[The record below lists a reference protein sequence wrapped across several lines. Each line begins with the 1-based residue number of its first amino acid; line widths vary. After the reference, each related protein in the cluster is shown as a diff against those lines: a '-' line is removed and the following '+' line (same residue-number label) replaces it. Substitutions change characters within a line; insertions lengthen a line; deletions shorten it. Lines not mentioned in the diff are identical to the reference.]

1 MSIICLFQSIVRQT
15 NRITNVKNELMEWGR
30 SMPEFDLATVIFY
43 VGIIT
48 KNLWVE
54 FLRKII
60 WKFVWVVLFGVF
72 FSHWDYTQLHYIL

>member
-1 MSIICLFQSIVRQT
+1 
-15 NRITNVKNELMEWGR
+15 MEWGR

-72 FSHWDYTQLHYIL
+72 FLPLGLHAITLHFVNKYYINS